1 MPRIEL
7 LSSSKTLEGRAAI
20 VTGASSG
27 IGRTIAL
34 RFAREG
40 ALVALADIEE
50 QPKEG
55 GETTLDLIKQSGGE
69 AFFERTDVAEWTD
82 LDRVV
87 TELVA
92 RHGRL
97 DVMVNNA
104 ATYVSKPLLETSE
117 QDWAWVVA
125 VNLTGM
131 FLGCKRAIQQMLT
144 QEPRDEV
151 RGRIVNITSQHGMI
165 SAPSDFAYGV
175 TKAGGVYMTRQ
186 IAADYARDLIV
197 CNAVAPGKI
206 LTGKPGAA
214 VDPENLDYARRRT
227 PMTRLGQPE
236 DVANAALYLAS
247 DQATYVTGVN
257 LLVDGGW
264 MAA

>member
-1 MPRIEL
+1 MSL
-7 LSSSKTLEGRAAI
+7 AGRTAI

-27 IGRTIAL
+27 IGRAIAV

-40 ALVALADIEE
+40 AVVALADIDEK
-50 QPKEG
+50 PIEG
-55 GETTLDLIKQSGGE
+55 GETTLDLITAAGGE
-69 AFFERTDVAEWTD
+69 AFFERTDVSEWTD
-82 LDRVV
+82 IDRIVAK
-87 TELVA
+87 LVD
-92 RHGRL
+92 RHGAL

-117 QDWAWVVA
+117 DEWARVIA

-131 FLGCKRAIQQMLT
+131 FLGCKRAVQQMLT
-144 QEPRDEV
+144 QEPRNEV
-151 RGRIVNITSQHGMI
+151 RGRLVNITSQHGMI
-165 SAPSDFAYGV
+165 SSPRDFAYGV
-175 TKAGGVYMTRQ
+175 SKAGGVYMTRQ

-206 LTGKPGAA
+206 LTGKPGVA
-214 VDPENLDYARRRT
+214 VDPEKLDDARRRT
-227 PMTRLGQPE
+227 PMTRVGQPE

-247 DQATYVTGVN
+247 DQATFMTGVN
-257 LLVDGGW
+257 LMVDGGW